1 MANVDECGQCRLAAP
16 LYPIWCVNPS
26 VKHQV
31 VRFVCT
37 LLALVVT
44 LYSICLVSVLADSY
58 YIPGQ
63 HSPLPDRIH
72 DQILSRRTM
81 PHWLG
86 RVVDLCTVGVVFG
99 AAIRHFLLLPFPLN
113 FQVISRFCTMI
124 IIGFWMRAIAIVVT
138 TVPPSRLNCMP
149 IIPKNAADVLTAAF
163 RQAANHNQECAGM
176 IISGHSLN
184 IMHGFMSFVFYGRCQ
199 CAPEKKGKRKGFYCR
214 DVTWKGEPQDTL
226 QGCFLYQCIAFFKLW
241 FKLKKG
247 GCENPAATAATRC
260 FLVTSIEDAQNEQP
274 RRRDPIRKLWR
285 AVTRLPLL
293 RYLCYALSITAWI
306 LIPICYNH
314 YTVDV
319 YFAILLGLLWWLLY
333 HLIVTIQLVHKKG
346 ISGAFSSPGNSICPK
361 SSFVVP
367 QSTDWR
373 SAGSTAHN
381 STNKASPI
389 SDLAAINDNLEAV
402 NDDEVRIDVCV
413 QRETTPRSVLSET
426 ERGQEVAQVTSEKGN
441 PEAPVPRDRGL
452 APSEFEALNLT
463 WILDF
468 PILQP
473 ISWCIRKLEGL

>member
-1 MANVDECGQCRLAAP
+1 MANVKEDGRCWLGTS
-16 LYPIWCVNPS
+16 LYPIWCANPN

-37 LLALVVT
+37 SVALVVT

-63 HSPLPDRIH
+63 LSPLPDRIH

-86 RVVDLCTVGVVFG
+86 RIVDFCTVGVVFG
-99 AAIRHFLLLPFPLN
+99 AAARHFLLLPFPLN
-113 FQVISRFCTMI
+113 LQVISRFCTLI
-124 IIGFWMRAIAIVVT
+124 IIGFWMRALAIVVT
-138 TVPPSRLNCMP
+138 TVPPSRLNCIP
-149 IIPKNAADVLTAAF
+149 DTPKNAVDVLTAAF
-163 RQAANHNQECAGM
+163 RQAADHNQECAGM

-199 CAPEKKGKRKGFYCR
+199 CASEKKGKRKGFYCR

-241 FKLKKG
+241 FKLRKS
-247 GCENPAATAATRC
+247 GCENPAATAAAHC
-260 FLVTSIEDAQNEQP
+260 FLTTSIEGPQNEQP
-274 RRRDPIRKLWR
+274 RHRGPVGKLWS

-293 RYLCYALSITAWI
+293 RYLCYAMSITAWI
-306 LIPICYNH
+306 LIPFCYNH

-319 YFAILLGLLWWLLY
+319 YFAVLLGILWWFLY
-333 HLIVTIQLVHKKG
+333 HLIVTIQVVHKKG
-346 ISGAFSSPGNSICPK
+346 MSGASTGPGTSICPRA
-361 SSFVVP
+361 SFVAP

-373 SAGSTAHN
+373 SAGSTAPN
-381 STNKASPI
+381 STNKASPV
-389 SDLAAINDNLEAV
+389 SYVAAINDNLEAA
-402 NDDEVRIDVCV
+402 NDEDMQADVSVRK
-413 QRETTPRSVLSET
+413 ETTPRSGPSEGA
-426 ERGQEVAQVTSEKGN
+426 RGQEMTQVITEEEN
-441 PEAPVPRDRGL
+441 TDAPIPRYHGCVP
-452 APSEFEALNLT
+452 AEFEALNLT